1 MGSHRSEPTYLSSV
15 NCPQCGMLVPSPEA
29 MRTPFGP
36 VWRAKHDAYHL
47 DWLATNGGSPRQA
60 VRLGAWRAYA
70 KALEDDA
77 NRARRHDRECIF
89 EREAEL
95 AEVRADNL
103 EAHDRIKQLEADL
116 LDARNARDYYEDRLR
131 DAGVPD

>member
-1 MGSHRSEPTYLSSV
+1 VRPAPAHLSSV
-15 NCPQCGMLVPSPEA
+15 SCPQCLKLVPCNEA
-29 MRTPFGP
+29 MKTPFGP
-36 VWRAKHDAYHL
+36 VWKARHDAYHL
-47 DWLATNGGSPRQA
+47 EWQSLHTNQRPDISERLAA
-60 VRLGAWRAYA
+60 AWAYA

>member
-1 MGSHRSEPTYLSSV
+1 MRPAPVHLSSV
-15 NCPQCGMLVPSPEA
+15 SCPQCGVLVPAPEA

-47 DWLATNGGSPRQA
+47 NWQAEHENAPPSPYA
-60 VRLGAWRAYA
+60 RLDAAWAYA

-89 EREAEL
+89 ELDQTVQALTDEL
-95 AEVRADNL
+95 AEVRAELKDV
-103 EAHDRIKQLEADL
+103 
-116 LDARNARDYYEDRLR
+116 R
-131 DAGVPD
+131 DALEQAEDDLDHERQYGADA